1 MQYIENKYSCC
12 LDEIDWGNGRKLK
25 CNPYWND
32 DTSFAL
38 DIGDGELTDKDG
50 EDYFIHCE
58 YNCDDGMWHYVF
70 EIWFGAD
77 ACNIYDISKKERDE
91 YLTETEMEE
100 LRAIIFNLC
109 KDDIGIEL

>member
-1 MQYIENKYSCC
+1 MLYIENKHPCL
-12 LDEIDWGNGRKLK
+12 LDEIDWGDGRKLK

-50 EDYFIHCE
+50 ENYFIHCE
-58 YNCDDGMWHYVF
+58 YNYDDGMWDYIF
-70 EIWFGAD
+70 EIWFEND
-77 ACNIYDISKKERDE
+77 NCSIYDIPKNERDE

-100 LRAIIFNLC
+100 LRAIIFDLC
-109 KDDIGIEL
+109 KDDIEIK

>member
-1 MQYIENKYSCC
+1 MLYTESKNSWVF
-12 LDEIDWGNGRKLK
+12 DEIDWGNGRKLK

-58 YNCDDGMWHYVF
+58 YNLDNGEWHYVF
-70 EIWFGAD
+70 EIWFDDAD
-77 ACNIYDISKKERDE
+77 AWNIYDIKKDERDK

-100 LRAIIFNLC
+100 LRAIIFDLC
-109 KDDIGIEL
+109 KDDIGK

>member
-1 MQYIENKYSCC
+1 MLFMGTKQSCC
-12 LDEIDWGNGRKLK
+12 LDEIDWGGGRKLK
-25 CNPYWND
+25 CNSYWND

-38 DIGDGELTDKDG
+38 DIGDGELTDKNG
-50 EDYFIHCE
+50 KNYFIHCE

-70 EIWFGAD
+70 EIWFETEN
-77 ACNIYDISKKERDE
+77 CNIYDISENERNE

-109 KDDIGIEL
+109 KENIL